1 MSVCMRGCF
10 YIKPGGTA
18 GVCIISSCPCNVSFV
33 WDESFFVWSDRLE
46 SRKKK
51 GEEK

>member
-1 MSVCMRGCF
+1 MRGCF

-18 GVCIISSCPCNVSFV
+18 GVCISALVPAMFHLYGMRAFLFGQTGLNPGIT
-33 WDESFFVWSDRLE
+33 
-46 SRKKK
+46 K